1 MPAGYFVTG
10 TDTGVGKTLVSCA
23 LLHAFALTGKTA
35 IGMKPI
41 AAGCE
46 AGKWLDVEQLIA
58 ASTVSAAREWIN
70 PYALVPPIA
79 PHIAAKQAGAT
90 IDLAVIQQ
98 AFYALQKTAD
108 RVIVEGAGGFLVP
121 LGDRYDTRDLA
132 CALGLPVVLV
142 VGLRLGCLNH
152 ALLTAEAIQASGLPL
167 AGWVANQI
175 DPAMASL
182 AENIDTLQ
190 QRLAAPLLGVLPFRE
205 QPDAKAFATQ
215 LDTPLLV

>member
-23 LLHAFALTGKTA
+23 LLHAFALAGKTA

-79 PHIAAKQAGAT
+79 PHIAAKQAGVT

-152 ALLTAEAIQASGLPL
+152 ALLTAQAIQSSGLPL

-182 AENIDTLQ
+182 AENVDTLQ

-215 LDTPLLV
+215 LDTRLLG

>member
-23 LLHAFALTGKTA
+23 LLHAFALAGKTA

-79 PHIAAKQAGAT
+79 PHIAAKQAGVT

-182 AENIDTLQ
+182 AENVDTLQ

-215 LDTPLLV
+215 LDTRLLG